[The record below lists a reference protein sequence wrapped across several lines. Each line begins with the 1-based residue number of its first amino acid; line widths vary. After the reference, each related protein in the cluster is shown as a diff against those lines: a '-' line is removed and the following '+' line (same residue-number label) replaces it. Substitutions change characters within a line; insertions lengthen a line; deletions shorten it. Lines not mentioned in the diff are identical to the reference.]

1 MMWVVGCSVGCD
13 VRRTV
18 LVVGSEVIFSFAVV
32 VRSSVDGLVVE
43 AASCLTVVKC
53 GTVVVLEPV

>member
-1 MMWVVGCSVGCD
+1 MWVVGCSVGCD

-18 LVVGSEVIFSFAVV
+18 LVVGSEVIFSSVVV
-32 VRSSVDGLVVE
+32 VRSCVDGLVVE